1 MKGHIKGTGGNCE
14 PQDPTQLLEVF
25 TDTCQ
30 VDDTELDISTV
41 GMARRYDLLI
51 REPLETD
58 HDYDDIPQV
67 SSLSEFQDAVLPY
80 VSGSAAK
87 ITARFTI
94 CPNCCEALG
103 SRTHGSNSPFLN
115 FKDQGGLFKPSKS
128 VVTICKLTELKI
140 RQLLRQTQGK
150 PPQGEFFRI
159 TSIELILYTLSC
171 SSVKVDLDC
180 QRFLYFHS
188 TSSVQIQ
195 NVTW

>member
-1 MKGHIKGTGGNCE
+1 MAALTWWLAIARQFIHSGMPLWLNC
-14 PQDPTQLLEVF
+14 LK
-25 TDTCQ
+25 
-30 VDDTELDISTV
+30 
-41 GMARRYDLLI
+41 AK
-51 REPLETD
+51 
-58 HDYDDIPQV
+58 
-67 SSLSEFQDAVLPY
+67 
-80 VSGSAAK
+80 SGSAAK

-150 PPQGEFFRI
+150 PPQGEYFSI

-180 QRFLYFHS
+180 QRFLYIHS
-188 TSSVQIQ
+188 TSSNAWQFTFGCCFYFVC
-195 NVTW
+195 